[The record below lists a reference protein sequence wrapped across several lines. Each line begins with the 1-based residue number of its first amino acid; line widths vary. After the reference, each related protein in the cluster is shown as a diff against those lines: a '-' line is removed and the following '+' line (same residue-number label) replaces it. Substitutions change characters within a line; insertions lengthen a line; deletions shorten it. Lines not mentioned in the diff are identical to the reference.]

1 MWRKLVAGMRLKN
14 LAVRPGVL
22 RPRPRPA
29 TALAELAFAP
39 NPGNL
44 RAFASPP
51 QGKGKPLVVL
61 LHGCGQTAAGYDA
74 GTGWSQLAAER
85 GFAVLAMEQK
95 AANNPGT
102 CFDWFQPDDI
112 RRGEGEVESIA
123 AAIRQMIA
131 AYALDPA
138 RVFITGLS
146 AGGAMTAAMLACY
159 PELFAGGAVIAGLP
173 YGAALTVMD
182 ALAAMRAAPLQSPRE
197 WGDAV
202 RAASSRTDGWP
213 RVSIWHGDADT
224 TVNIDNAKAGAAQW
238 ADVRGLAL
246 DAAHQEK
253 LGEAV
258 RLNWG
263 DALEVIT
270 VPGLSHGVPI
280 DAADLGQAAP
290 FILDVGLSSTRHIAR
305 FFGLL
310 DTAQPK
316 PRPKPAPVAPA
327 MEPAMEPALPE
338 IETVLMPHEPPPL
351 EKQIENVI
359 LRALK
364 AAGLLRKK

>member
-1 MWRKLVAGMRLKN
+1 MWRKIVMRLTST
-14 LAVRPGVL
+14 AIRRGA
-22 RPRPRPA
+22 PRLRPA

-51 QGKGKPLVVL
+51 QGKAKPLVVL

-74 GTGWSQLAAER
+74 GTGWSKLAAER

-102 CFDWFQPDDI
+102 CFDWFVPDDI
-112 RRGEGEVESIA
+112 KRGEGEVESIA
-123 AAIRQMIA
+123 AAIRQIIG
-131 AYALDPA
+131 AYGLDPA

-159 PELFAGGAVIAGLP
+159 PELFAGGAIIAGLP

-182 ALAAMRAAPLQSPRE
+182 ALAAMRTAPVRTGRE

-202 RAASSRTDGWP
+202 RAASSHTDRWP
-213 RVSIWHGDADT
+213 RVSIWHGDGDH
-224 TVNIDNAKAGAAQW
+224 TVNIENAKAGAAQW
-238 ADVRGLAL
+238 ADVHGLAL
-246 DAAHQEK
+246 DAAHHEN
-253 LGEAV
+253 LGQAV

-263 DALEVIT
+263 DRLEVIT
-270 VPGLSHGVPI
+270 VPGLGHGVPI
-280 DAADLGQAAP
+280 DAADLGMAGP

-310 DTAQPK
+310 DAAQPK
-316 PRPKPAPVAPA
+316 PRPKPAPVAAPQ
-327 MEPAMEPALPE
+327 PALPE

-351 EKQIENVI
+351 EKRIENVI

-364 AAGLLRKK
+364 AAGLLKKK

>member
-1 MWRKLVAGMRLKN
+1 MWRKLVHGMRLKS
-14 LAVRPGVL
+14 LAARPGV
-22 RPRPRPA
+22 PRPRPA
-29 TALAELAFAP
+29 TALTEFAFAP

-44 RAFASPP
+44 RALASPP
-51 QGKGKPLVVL
+51 RAKAAPLVVV

-102 CFDWFQPDDI
+102 CFSWFEAQDI

-131 AYALDPA
+131 AYALDGR

-159 PELFAGGAVIAGLP
+159 PEMFAGGAIIAGLP
-173 YGAALTVMD
+173 YGAALNVMD
-182 ALAAMRAAPLQSPRE
+182 ALAAMRTAPVRPARE

-202 RAASSRTDGWP
+202 RAAASPTDGWP
-213 RVSIWHGDADT
+213 RVSIWHGDADS
-224 TVNIDNAKAGAAQW
+224 TVNIENAKAGAAQW
-238 ADVRGLAL
+238 ADVHGLAL
-246 DAAHQEK
+246 DAAHEEK
-253 LGEAV
+253 LGQAL
-258 RLNWG
+258 RLSWG
-263 DALEVIT
+263 EKLEVIT
-270 VPGLSHGVPI
+270 VPGLGHGVPI
-280 DAADLGQAAP
+280 DTADLGVAGP

-316 PRPKPAPVAPA
+316 PRPKPVPAAPVAPS
-327 MEPAMEPALPE
+327 ALPE

-351 EKQIENVI
+351 EKRIENVI

-364 AAGLLRKK
+364 AAGLLKKK